1 MPNSK
6 ESPAVLAQAYRE
18 VLADLKAEAEMT
30 NIAVP
35 NAHTSALMQAVTYGG
50 PGDNGQ
56 RHWGSPV
63 IMVGGY
69 PGIVGP
75 LDQLIIEL
83 KQALALSQRDEV
95 VKQPNL
101 DEAPPAYRSAVSDYF
116 ETMSKDYHPDGA
128 DPDTKKP

>member
-1 MPNSK
+1 
-6 ESPAVLAQAYRE
+6 
-18 VLADLKAEAEMT
+18 MT

-50 PGDNGQ
+50 VGDNGQ
-56 RHWGSPV
+56 VHLTVPV

-83 KQALALSQRDEV
+83 KQALALAQRNEV

-116 ETMSKDYHPDGA
+116 EAMSKDYHPDSGE
-128 DPDTKKP
+128 PDAKKP